1 MVGWSVG
8 RSIGRSVGRSSILND
23 GISRIRERLL
33 GISSCQIHRRLF
45 SRWAR
50 VSRRL
55 LVPTNVTLVDETS
68 LKVFAPFETVLPT
81 TGYVDLLFP
90 CRCPSKEQL
99 DGEKR
104 CRGEGK
110 GKKKGKKDRGNKK
123 RERSSVVF
131 PPLFPPFSRYRP
143 YALRNISLK
152 DESELKTGRS
162 GGEGRR

>member
-1 MVGWSVG
+1 MIGWLVGWSVD
-8 RSIGRSVGRSSILND
+8 RSSILND

-68 LKVFAPFETVLPT
+68 LKVFAPFETVSILFYPRQDT
-81 TGYVDLLFP
+81 SIFP

-110 GKKKGKKDRGNKK
+110 GKKKGKKDRGNRK

-143 YALRNISLK
+143 CALRNISLK